1 MVTGILEALGVMIM
15 VIGGLLGRRP
25 IEVDVITLLGLHPT
39 MEVDVI
45 TLLGLHPIEV
55 DMITL
60 LNVHL
65 MVGDQEGIGPDHIL
79 LDAVLKGTMHV
90 VLGENMLQIFHFENE
105 HLFMIFYSDFFGL
118 CLKRLLQLWFDA
130 CCLSCSLTNS

>member
-45 TLLGLHPIEV
+45 TLLGLHPIEADV
-55 DMITL
+55 ITL

-65 MVGDQEGIGPDHIL
+65 MVGDQEGIGPYHIL
-79 LDAVLKGTMHV
+79 LEFV
-90 VLGENMLQIFHFENE
+90 
-105 HLFMIFYSDFFGL
+105 
-118 CLKRLLQLWFDA
+118 R
-130 CCLSCSLTNS
+130 NSQKHS